1 MTTIARAMAV
11 VATAA
16 LSAGFV
22 SAVGAAEIEPPQRI
36 KDAGKI
42 VYCTELAFPPWEML
56 DPLTQKPTGFDIDLG
71 AAVAERMGVA
81 SEHKNISFDGLI
93 PALQA
98 GQCDAIISGLYD
110 KPERREI
117 VDFVHYAYTGNS
129 IFVRANSDIKELS
142 SFDELSGKKVSVGV
156 GTGPEADLKAANE
169 RLRAAGKPTIQ
180 IVSMPSTADAI
191 QQLVAG
197 LVDAY
202 AGSTDQ
208 GGYFDKQQP
217 GQIRIASPQVSALPV
232 GIATLHR
239 DKDLH
244 EAFKAAVA
252 DIRKSGEY
260 EVLLQKWGLESVAL
274 QP

>member
-1 MTTIARAMAV
+1 MIRTISAIAMLASLALAAGSGAV
-11 VATAA
+11 
-16 LSAGFV
+16 
-22 SAVGAAEIEPPQRI
+22 AAEIAVPLRI

-56 DPLTQKPTGFDIDLG
+56 DPQTQQPIGFDIDMG
-71 AAVAERMGVA
+71 AAVAQRMGVT

-110 KPERREI
+110 KPARREI

-129 IFVRANSDIKELS
+129 IFVKADSDINVA

-156 GTGPEADLKAANE
+156 GTGPEADLKDANE
-169 RLRAAGKPTIQ
+169 RLKAAGKPEIQ

-197 LVDAY
+197 LTDAY

-208 GGYFDKQQP
+208 GGYFDRQQP

-252 DIRKSGEY
+252 DIRESGEY
-260 EVLLQKWGLESVAL
+260 ETLLKKWGLESVAL

>member
-1 MTTIARAMAV
+1 MVNALKFLTTTAMLCLLTV
-11 VATAA
+11 LNAA
-16 LSAGFV
+16 QS
-22 SAVGAAEIEPPQRI
+22 AEIDVPSRI
-36 KDAGKI
+36 RDAGKI
-42 VYCTELAFPPWEML
+42 VFCTELAFPPWEML
-56 DPLTQKPTGFDIDLG
+56 DVQTQQPTGFDIDFA
-71 AAVAERMGVA
+71 AAVAEQMGVK
-81 SEHKNISFDGLI
+81 SEHKNIAFDGLI

-110 KPERREI
+110 KPARREI
-117 VDFVHYAYTGNS
+117 VDFVHYAFTGNS
-129 IFVRANSDIKELS
+129 IFVKANSGINLS

-169 RLRAAGKPTIQ
+169 RLKSAGKPEIQ

-191 QQLVAG
+191 QQLTAG

-217 GQIRIASPQVSALPV
+217 GQIRLASPQVSALPV
-232 GIATLHR
+232 GIATLHK

-244 EAFKAAVA
+244 QAFAGAVA
-252 DIRKSGEY
+252 KVRESGEY
-260 EVLLQKWGLESVAL
+260 AALLKKWGLESIEL
-274 QP
+274 KQ